1 MRQVVIYPGEDGHWV
16 AECPSLPG
24 CNRQGET
31 REQAMANIKEA
42 IQGYVKA
49 LEEDGL
55 PVLNERFET
64 SWSRYEPVARHLWP
78 GVCQGLGK
86 NVLSF

>member
-1 MRQVVIYPGEDGHWV
+1 V
-16 AECPSLPG
+16 
-24 CNRQGET
+24 
-31 REQAMANIKEA
+31 ANIKEA
-42 IQGYVKA
+42 IKGYVKA

-55 PVLNERFET
+55 PMPNERFET

-86 NVLSF
+86 NCFPFKKREGKRTLFIVDKQNCCAYN